1 MIDSTKQKRVDVIRL
16 STSKMKYIAID
27 LGLKRIGLAYS
38 AHKDIVTPLN
48 AVIRKNRNQASAE
61 VKKAIQEWEVD
72 TVVIGIPL
80 GGSSEDEM
88 RRRIEHFMNLVDF
101 NGEVIYQDEAGSSL
115 EAESMM
121 KGEMKYIRD
130 GRIDSI
136 SAMIIL
142 QRYLASKK

>member
-1 MIDSTKQKRVDVIRL
+1 
-16 STSKMKYIAID
+16 MKYIAID

-38 AHKDIVTPLN
+38 AHKDIVTPLP
-48 AVIRKNRNQASAE
+48 AIIRKNRNQASSE
-61 VKKAIQEWEVD
+61 VREVIKEWEVD
-72 TVVIGIPL
+72 AVVIGIPL

-88 RRRIEHFMNLVDF
+88 RRRIAHFMNLVAFD
-101 NGEVIYQDEAGSSL
+101 GELFYQDEAGSSL
-115 EAESMM
+115 EAENMI

-142 QRYLASKK
+142 ERYLLKSGVRH